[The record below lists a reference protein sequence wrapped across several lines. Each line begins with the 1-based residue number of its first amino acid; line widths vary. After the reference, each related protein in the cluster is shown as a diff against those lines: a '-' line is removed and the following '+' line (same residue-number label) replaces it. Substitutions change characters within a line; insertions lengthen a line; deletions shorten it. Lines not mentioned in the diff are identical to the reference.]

1 MNKILLGGVVLIG
14 LGILF
19 LVLGSV
25 EFTKQEEVLRV
36 GTFSATATTARTIQ
50 AFRYVGVGL
59 ASGGIILVIFGFKRR
74 GK

>member
-1 MNKILLGGVVLIG
+1 
-14 LGILF
+14 
-19 LVLGSV
+19 
-25 EFTKQEEVLRV
+25 VLRV
-36 GTFSATATTARTIQ
+36 GTFSATATTARTIP